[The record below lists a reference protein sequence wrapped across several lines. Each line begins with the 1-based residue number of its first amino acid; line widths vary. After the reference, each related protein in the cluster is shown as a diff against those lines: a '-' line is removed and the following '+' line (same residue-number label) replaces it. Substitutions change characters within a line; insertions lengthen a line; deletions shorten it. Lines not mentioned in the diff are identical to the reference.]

1 MRIAIVLPR
10 GGIYC
15 ADKANSMETVVRTLT
30 RESRNAATTHVICE
44 GDSGHDASGVLRI
57 PAGLGRNA
65 RNAAVIDLLKHLD
78 PDVIEFHQQLKAAAQ
93 IARHFRAKVQIFHRH
108 TRVKP
113 SANPFE
119 AMRYRARLRMFDR
132 LVFVSQTAADEF
144 KSDYPGFAGVVSAV
158 CNPIDVN
165 VWKGEPDKRDPVIL
179 FAGRAMPEKGL
190 DVFCLGAA
198 EALDRNPD
206 WRATLMLGDWER
218 HQTWAAP
225 HVAALARFGDR
236 VRIVH
241 SAPLAEVIAVTR
253 RAAIA
258 VTPSRVREAL
268 GLTALEAHAGGAAL
282 ISSGRG
288 GLKEASGVHALYV
301 DPDDADAV
309 AEAICGLIADPAR
322 RLRMARSAQMFVR
335 KVHAPGVRAAELD
348 GIRAAAC
355 MHKARQ
361 GARPTPLHWLTSGW
375 RSGDT
380 RAGYFSRTF

>member
-10 GGIYC
+10 GGVYC

-30 RESRNAATTHVICE
+30 RESRDGATTYVICE
-44 GDSGHDASGVLRI
+44 DDGGQDAPGVLRI
-57 PAGLGRNA
+57 PTGLSRGA
-65 RNAAVIDLLKHLD
+65 RNAAVIDMLRHLD

-93 IARHFRAKVQIFHRH
+93 IARHFRDKVRIFYRH

-113 SANPFE
+113 PCSPFE
-119 AMRYRARLRMFDR
+119 ALRYKTRLRTFDR

-144 KSDYPGFAGVVSAV
+144 KADYPSLSNAVSAV
-158 CNPIDVN
+158 CNPIDID
-165 VWKGEPDKRDPVIL
+165 VWEGDPEKRDPVIL

-190 DVFCLGAA
+190 DVFCLSAA

-206 WRATLMLGDWER
+206 WRATLMLGDWEQHR
-218 HQTWAAP
+218 AWAEP

-241 SAPLAEVIAVTR
+241 SAPLTDVVAATR

-288 GLKEASGVHALYV
+288 GLREASGDHALYV
-301 DPDDADAV
+301 DPDDTAGLTEVLCA
-309 AEAICGLIADPAR
+309 LIADPAR
-322 RLRMARSAQMFVR
+322 RLQMARAAQAFVR
-335 KVHAPGVRAAELD
+335 KTHAPGIRAAELD
-348 GIRAAAC
+348 GIRATTF
-355 MHKARQ
+355 ARKTRQ
-361 GARPTPLHWLTSGW
+361 DARPAAVHWLTLGW
-375 RSGDT
+375 RSGGMP
-380 RAGYFSRTF
+380 AGYFSRTF